1 MPYTNKAIALVWLV
15 IYGLVALSGT
25 GAVTG
30 SWVLLLVVAAFV
42 LPALI
47 LTPWANLRSAVG
59 ATRTPADRPLGVSD
73 VRDHSRVVPAG
84 DVHGITS

>member
-1 MPYTNKAIALVWLV
+1 MPYTNKAIAFVWLV

-47 LTPWANLRSAVG
+47 LTPWAHLRSAVG
-59 ATRTPADRPLGVSD
+59 ATRTSANRPFDGGYGL
-73 VRDHSRVVPAG
+73 
-84 DVHGITS
+84 